1 MHVLDPALFQYFA
14 VPVRART
21 ASPIRLD
28 PGLADGELV
37 RRARRGDRWAEEALY
52 HRHVRDVTRVA
63 LRLLSRSADAEDV
76 VQDAFVLAL
85 RDLAQ
90 LEDGDAFRSWL
101 LKITVHQAHRKFRRR
116 KLLRALG
123 LDRGE
128 DDAALPLQVDPR
140 AGPEVHVALG
150 EVERLLTT
158 LPARSRIAWVLRHV
172 EAYSIDEVAR
182 ACNCSR
188 ATTKRALVEA
198 SRVLAEY
205 VAHDDRW
212 DDDQG

>member
-1 MHVLDPALFQYFA
+1 M
-14 VPVRART
+14 RART
-21 ASPIRLD
+21 PRPLRLD
-28 PGLADGELV
+28 PELGDGELV

-63 LRLLSRSADAEDV
+63 LRLLSRSTDAEDV

-90 LEDGDAFRSWL
+90 LEDGNAFRSWL
-101 LKITVHQAHRKFRRR
+101 LKITVHQVHRKFRRR
-116 KLLRALG
+116 KLLRTLG

-140 AGPEVHVALG
+140 AGPEVHVALR
-150 EVERLLTT
+150 EVERLLAT
-158 LPARSRIAWVLRHV
+158 LPTRSRIAWVLRHV
-172 EAYSIDEVAR
+172 EGYGLDEVAR

-188 ATTKRALVEA
+188 ATIKRAVVEA
-198 SRVLAEY
+198 SRVLEEY
-205 VAHDDRW
+205 VSHDHWR
-212 DDDQG
+212 DDDQE